1 MGGRER
7 KEMEEKGW
15 DRREG
20 MGWNGMGWGRMELK
34 RWNWMEGIEWKGCDE
49 RDRIEQKR

>member
-1 MGGRER
+1 
-7 KEMEEKGW
+7 MEEKGW